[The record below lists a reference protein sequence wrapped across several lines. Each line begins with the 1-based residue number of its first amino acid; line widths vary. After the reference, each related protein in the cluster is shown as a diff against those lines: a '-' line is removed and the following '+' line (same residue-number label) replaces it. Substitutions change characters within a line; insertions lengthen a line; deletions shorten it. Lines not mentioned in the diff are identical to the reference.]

1 MFRGKLKYG
10 ILIFAF
16 FALTNAF
23 AQENVDTEAV
33 VEETPKNTKIAVDT
47 TVPILTKEILNQKHK
62 ALTVYKTNP
71 GALLWGSIPFSS
83 EIRIVREDV
92 IAPQQSLQV
101 GVSYLT
107 KGPFIRLIEQA
118 MKANNPG
125 GMGNYEIIFKGF
137 RFQATYKWYL
147 NDFFNGI
154 FSTDTHAPQGIY
166 LAPHLSYSQAKLTL
180 KPLAARQVYIDMI
193 HFNTGLLWGAQLA
206 SRRGLAIDVFSG
218 MGYKRNVWF
227 EQNGPFNRQQMD
239 LSDFGLLLNGNFKLY
254 GGFNIGWSF

>member
-1 MFRGKLKYG
+1 MHRNTVLYC
-10 ILIFAF
+10 ILFVAAFAISSV
-16 FALTNAF
+16 F
-23 AQENVDTEAV
+23 AQESIVSDTVIDNRLDKSV
-33 VEETPKNTKIAVDT
+33 VTIDT
-47 TVPILTKEILNQKHK
+47 TVPVQTKEILNQKHK

-71 GALLWGSIPFSS
+71 FALLWGSIPFSS
-83 EIRIVREDV
+83 EFRLIREDV

-101 GVSYLT
+101 GISYLT

-125 GMGNYEIIFKGF
+125 GMGNYEIIFNGF

-154 FSTDTHAPQGIY
+154 FSSDTHAPQGIY
-166 LAPHLSYSQAKLTL
+166 IAPHLSYSQAKLTL

-206 SRRGLAIDVFSG
+206 SRRGLAIDIFSG

-239 LSDFGLLLNGNFKLY
+239 ISDFGLLLNGNFKFY